1 MRVFVPLAKD
11 QKEAERVY
19 QSIKKTVEAK
29 MGRLIST
36 RYYAVYY
43 RHRGKDVRVRVG
55 DSDPLTGEL
64 VLAILR
70 TERLSGDFYIC
81 TSQSATRGPVIVS
94 GAQRTIEFERG

>member
-1 MRVFVPLAKD
+1 MRFFVPLAKD

-19 QSIKKTVEAK
+19 QSMKKSVEAK
-29 MGRLIST
+29 MGTVVST

-43 RHRGKDVRVRVG
+43 PHRGKDVRARVG

-81 TSQSATRGPVIVS
+81 TSRSHGPVIVS